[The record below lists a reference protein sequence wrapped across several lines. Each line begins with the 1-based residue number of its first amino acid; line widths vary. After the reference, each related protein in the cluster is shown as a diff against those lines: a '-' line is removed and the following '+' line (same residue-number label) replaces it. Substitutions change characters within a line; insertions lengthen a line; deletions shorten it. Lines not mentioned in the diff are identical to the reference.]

1 MSDLD
6 RRKTDK
12 HDNLFMTYT
21 ITDKTFKA
29 TIMNLNSFL
38 NVTINKSFLVF
49 FSFFE
54 KPTYCCRA
62 RHPSV
67 CGNNFFSRYFDI

>member
-6 RRKTDK
+6 RCKTDK
-12 HDNLFMTYT
+12 HDSLFMTYT

-38 NVTINKSFLVF
+38 NVTKNK
-49 FSFFE
+49 
-54 KPTYCCRA
+54 
-62 RHPSV
+62 
-67 CGNNFFSRYFDI
+67 